1 MSNYS
6 IANKVI
12 TITGDL
18 TADEVSLIGALAT
31 AGYEVKT
38 ADMPQAKPKKKRR
51 NGKPNPT
58 KGRNRDFYKNA
69 LTAEQYAEFEKIEK
83 EKKYITAC
91 QWANKLLAKA
101 E

>member
-18 TADEVSLIGALAT
+18 TSDEVSLIGTLAA

-38 ADMPQAKPKKKRR
+38 ADVPQAKPKKKRR
-51 NGKPNPT
+51 NGKPNPS
-58 KGRNRDFYKNA
+58 KGRNRDYYKNA
-69 LTAEQYAEFEKIEK
+69 LTAEQFKEFEKIEK
-83 EKKYITAC
+83 EKKYISAA
-91 QWANKLLAKA
+91 QWANKQLAKA

>member
-18 TADEVSLIGALAT
+18 TSDEVSLIGTLAA

-38 ADMPQAKPKKKRR
+38 ADVSQSKPKKKRR
-51 NGKPNPT
+51 NGKPNPS
-58 KGRNRDFYKNA
+58 KGRNREFYEKA
-69 LTAEQYAEFEKIEK
+69 LTAEQFKEFERIEK
-83 EKKYITAC
+83 EKKYISAA
-91 QWANKLLAKA
+91 QWANKQLAKA

>member
-18 TADEVSLIGALAT
+18 TSDEVSLIGTLAA

-38 ADMPQAKPKKKRR
+38 ADVPQAKPKKKRR
-51 NGKPNPT
+51 NGKPNPS
-58 KGRNRDFYKNA
+58 KGRNREFYEKA
-69 LTAEQYAEFEKIEK
+69 LTAEQFKEFEKIEK
-83 EKKYITAC
+83 EKKYISAA
-91 QWANKLLAKA
+91 QWANKQLAKA